1 MGRQWGSGSSQE
13 GKRETVGCGGR
24 GPHRVELSPSMAVSI
39 SSSEASSSV
48 RPLGDELL
56 ESEAATAHP
65 GVQEKGLVAVKLS
78 EGK

>member
-1 MGRQWGSGSSQE
+1 MGSGSSRERQ
-13 GKRETVGCGGR
+13 RETVGGGGWR
-24 GPHRVELSPSMAVSI
+24 PHRVELSPSMAVSI

-65 GVQEKGLVAVKLS
+65 GAWKEGLIMVKLS